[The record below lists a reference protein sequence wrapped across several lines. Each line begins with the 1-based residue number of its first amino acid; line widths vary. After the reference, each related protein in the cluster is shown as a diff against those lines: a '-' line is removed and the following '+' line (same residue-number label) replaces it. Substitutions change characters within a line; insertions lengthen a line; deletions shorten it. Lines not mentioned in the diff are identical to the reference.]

1 MCKHL
6 KARVAPVHLLWE
18 KTTTYSLPDGHLKQ
32 ILQCGSTT
40 GSCLQIRLTDGKGLT
55 QNFKAKETLAAV
67 RVYIQMNRTDGNGP
81 FSLMTSYPR
90 KVFTEDD
97 MDLPLK
103 ELGKYARD
111 WRWDGGVC

>member
-1 MCKHL
+1 MCKYL
-6 KARVAPVHLLWE
+6 KAVVTPVCVLWREKETSLIQQWLSIYNGFYSVAA
-18 KTTTYSLPDGHLKQ
+18 
-32 ILQCGSTT
+32 
-40 GSCLQIRLTDGKGLT
+40 SCMFQIRLTDGKGLT

-97 MDLPLK
+97 MDLPLT

-111 WRWDGGVC
+111 WE